1 MAVEV
6 QVALIG
12 GAVSLIGGGFGI
24 VIALIHRS
32 AKRNASDHADVS
44 RSLGRI
50 EGKLDTHV
58 EDHRAH
64 K

>member
-6 QVALIG
+6 QVAIIG
-12 GAVSLIGGGFGI
+12 GVVTLIGGGFTI
-24 VIALIHRS
+24 VVAKINQS
-32 AKRNASDHADVS
+32 ARRNASDHADVS